1 MKFLSLQSKSFADG
15 FNESIRFFIGL
26 HDGNADFN
34 MTPLARLPID
44 DVLPEILTKLRESN
58 TIVLRAPT
66 GAGKTTRVPPAIL
79 DEGLAGKGQI
89 LLLEPRRVAAR
100 AAAVRM
106 SRERGTKLGEDIGYQ
121 VRFDSRC
128 TRDTK
133 IVVVTEGVLLRKL
146 QTDPFLEGVGAI
158 LFDEFHERNI
168 NSDLALGMVRRI
180 QQEVRSDLK
189 VVVMSATLAPEPI
202 SRYLNNCPI
211 VESLG
216 RTYPVTIEYL
226 KQRDRRSSVELAA
239 WGVEQV
245 FKKTDGHVLVFLPG
259 VGEIH
264 RTARELEE
272 FARQQ
277 NAGIWPLYGDLS
289 PEEQDQ
295 VLAPSERRKIVL
307 STNVAE
313 ASVTIEGV
321 TAVVDTGV
329 ARVLR
334 FDPLV
339 GLDRLDIEP
348 ISRSSADQRA
358 GRAGRTSPGY
368 CLRLWEEVSHHHR
381 PEQTEPE
388 IRRIDLAGPLL
399 QLKNWGEP
407 DALQFPWFEPPRPD
421 AVAQAELLMK
431 RLGATDASGRLT
443 PLGQQIA
450 KVPAHPRIGRLLLAG
465 HAFGEVRRAAWLGAL
480 LEERDPFMRPRPG
493 QGFQQGR
500 GGTMVTSGSHHSQSD
515 LIDRL
520 AALEE
525 AERSGTIDFPWGTLH
540 RGAASHLSRVR
551 DQLLRDFKDL
561 DVPASSSDDGID
573 AIGALL
579 KALVLAF
586 PDRVAKRRSP
596 GSDKGVMV
604 GGRGVKLAPQSCVR
618 TGELFLCTDV
628 DAGQTDALVRQAS
641 IVRPEWL
648 PAESL
653 RTSMELFFHPTQ
665 KQVVARK
672 REYFDDLLLN
682 ETPTVLPDND
692 EPAEL
697 LFQEACKEF
706 SQVFPS
712 DRAEIRNLIA
722 RVRGL
727 TQWMPELEIPTLN
740 QADLFKALRN
750 LCSRCRSFADLKKAD
765 WHGELL
771 NLFSWSQRQ
780 IIDKEAPERFSVPSG
795 SSIVLQYE
803 EDRPPVLPVRIQEIF
818 GLTAS
823 PRIAGG
829 RVKVLLHLL
838 GPNMQPQQVT
848 DDLASFWANT
858 YPVVRKELARR
869 YPKHPW
875 PEDPLTAKAIRK

>member
-1 MKFLSLQSKSFADG
+1 
-15 FNESIRFFIGL
+15 
-26 HDGNADFN
+26 
-34 MTPLARLPID
+34 
-44 DVLPEILTKLRESN
+44 
-58 TIVLRAPT
+58 
-66 GAGKTTRVPPAIL
+66 
-79 DEGLAGKGQI
+79 
-89 LLLEPRRVAAR
+89 
-100 AAAVRM
+100 
-106 SRERGTKLGEDIGYQ
+106 
-121 VRFDSRC
+121 
-128 TRDTK
+128 
-133 IVVVTEGVLLRKL
+133 
-146 QTDPFLEGVGAI
+146 
-158 LFDEFHERNI
+158 
-168 NSDLALGMVRRI
+168 
-180 QQEVRSDLK
+180 
-189 VVVMSATLAPEPI
+189 
-202 SRYLNNCPI
+202 
-211 VESLG
+211 
-216 RTYPVTIEYL
+216 
-226 KQRDRRSSVELAA
+226 
-239 WGVEQV
+239 
-245 FKKTDGHVLVFLPG
+245 
-259 VGEIH
+259 
-264 RTARELEE
+264 
-272 FARQQ
+272 
-277 NAGIWPLYGDLS
+277 
-289 PEEQDQ
+289 
-295 VLAPSERRKIVL
+295 
-307 STNVAE
+307 
-313 ASVTIEGV
+313 
-321 TAVVDTGV
+321 
-329 ARVLR
+329 
-334 FDPLV
+334 
-339 GLDRLDIEP
+339 
-348 ISRSSADQRA
+348 
-358 GRAGRTSPGY
+358 
-368 CLRLWEEVSHHHR
+368 
-381 PEQTEPE
+381 
-388 IRRIDLAGPLL
+388 
-399 QLKNWGEP
+399 
-407 DALQFPWFEPPRPD
+407 
-421 AVAQAELLMK
+421 
-431 RLGATDASGRLT
+431 
-443 PLGQQIA
+443 
-450 KVPAHPRIGRLLLAG
+450 
-465 HAFGEVRRAAWLGAL
+465 
-480 LEERDPFMRPRPG
+480 
-493 QGFQQGR
+493 
-500 GGTMVTSGSHHSQSD
+500 MVTSGSHHSQSD

-561 DVPASSSDDGID
+561 DVPASSSDDGIE
-573 AIGALL
+573 AFEALL

-697 LFQEACKEF
+697 LFQEACREF